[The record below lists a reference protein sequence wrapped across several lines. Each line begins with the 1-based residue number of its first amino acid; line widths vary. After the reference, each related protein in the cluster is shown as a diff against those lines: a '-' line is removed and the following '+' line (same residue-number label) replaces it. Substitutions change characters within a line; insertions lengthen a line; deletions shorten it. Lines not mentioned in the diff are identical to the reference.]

1 LIQENAKRG
10 RTDLGSIVAVW
21 FILEKE
27 TADRKA
33 LLQSFAARWLSGH
46 LLLPGNLLTLSICGC
61 NCVLV
66 VNSAHS
72 SSMIKHA
79 EQLDNKKV
87 EVQVIETGAIAA
99 AKVSPFVEEPVRYSA
114 LGHFSDQIRRIK

>member
-46 LLLPGNLLTLSICGC
+46 LLLPGNLLTLSYVVATVSLWLI
-61 NCVLV
+61 VL
-66 VNSAHS
+66 
-72 SSMIKHA
+72 
-79 EQLDNKKV
+79 
-87 EVQVIETGAIAA
+87 IA
-99 AKVSPFVEEPVRYSA
+99 PV
-114 LGHFSDQIRRIK
+114 